1 MNESLIQQYQVN
13 DENLDYCKVLLI
25 GKIMTV
31 PIEKVPTNFVP
42 AVAVI
47 RRGRALSGIIGRKG
61 FVGCILLLN
70 VKNQSLTL
78 KMHSKRLYLSTK

>member
-13 DENLDYCKVLLI
+13 EENLDYCKVLLV

-31 PIEKVPTNFVP
+31 PKEKVPTNFVP

-47 RRGRALSGIIGRKG
+47 RRGRALLFMTGYKG
-61 FVGCILLLN
+61 CSDGF
-70 VKNQSLTL
+70 
-78 KMHSKRLYLSTK
+78 LSF